1 MMILNEEIKRIREV
15 MGLLSEQ
22 ENENLDSY
30 ILVYPRGMGVEYGEE
45 IPTSETYYIP
55 IGNVLANEVFKD
67 QDYFLNNENVTGMVQ
82 KLKEGGQLEPIMVI
96 QHPEDPDKFL
106 ILDGHHRRFAYEHSN
121 RMEIPAR
128 IVEYPNILLGDE
140 NGKIISTLDKELANK
155 ELLDRYF
162 VSPSGEHGFSIED

>member
-1 MMILNEEIKRIREV
+1 MILKEEIQRIKEV
-15 MGLLSEQ
+15 MGLVSEEAQ
-22 ENENLDSY
+22 KNLEKQ

-67 QDYFLNNENVTGMVQ
+67 QDYFLNNENVIEMVK
-82 KLKEGGQLEPIMVI
+82 KLKSGSQLDPVMVI

-106 ILDGHHRRFAYEHSN
+106 ILDGHHRRFAYEYSN
-121 RMEIPAR
+121 NFEIPAR
-128 IVEYPNILLGDE
+128 IVEYDNILLADE
-140 NGKIISTLDKELANK
+140 NGDVVSSLDKELGNK

-162 VSPSGEHGFSIED
+162 VSPSGEHGFESLD